1 MVVDLVVYLDVY
13 LEYVK
18 AVEMVQW
25 WGIKSEYRS
34 EILSA
39 LQMVLKLA
47 EGKALEYLLA
57 LDLML
62 AQQTVEG

>member
-25 WGIKSEYRS
+25 WGIESEYRS